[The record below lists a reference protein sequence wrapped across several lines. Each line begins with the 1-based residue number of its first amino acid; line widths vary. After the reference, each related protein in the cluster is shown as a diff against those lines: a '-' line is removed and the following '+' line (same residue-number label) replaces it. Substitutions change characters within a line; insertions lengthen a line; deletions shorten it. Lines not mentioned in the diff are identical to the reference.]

1 MNHTS
6 DAAAA
11 PVPARIRARVHG
23 GALQRVTRMFA
34 ATLTDVFIESLQN
47 SRRAGATR
55 VRATVDTLTGQS
67 VEGEGSYGCERNLC
81 GKRSIRL

>member
-11 PVPARIRARVHG
+11 PVPARIRARVHD

-34 ATLTDVFIESLQN
+34 ATLTPAAQGPRGSV
-47 SRRAGATR
+47 SRSTP
-55 VRATVDTLTGQS
+55 
-67 VEGEGSYGCERNLC
+67 
-81 GKRSIRL
+81 